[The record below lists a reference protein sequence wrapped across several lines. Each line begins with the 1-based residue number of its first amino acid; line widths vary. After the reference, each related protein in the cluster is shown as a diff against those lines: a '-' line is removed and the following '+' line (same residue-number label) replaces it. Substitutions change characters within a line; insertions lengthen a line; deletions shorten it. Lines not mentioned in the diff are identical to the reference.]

1 MIPANVEIVLDRQAI
16 KEYIHKKL
24 DEEIKEALWLVDV
37 DRLCQLTCMSKRYLE
52 DEILSDVRMRAIE
65 RRKGRKRWYQAHKA
79 LKVIDE
85 ITSEW

>member
-1 MIPANVEIVLDRQAI
+1 MIPANVEIALDRQAI

-24 DEEIKEALWLVDV
+24 DEEIKDVLWLVDV

-52 DEILSDVRMRAIE
+52 EEILSDVRMRSIE
-65 RRKGRKRWYQAHKA
+65 RRKGRKRWYLALKA
-79 LKVIDE
+79 LEVIDE